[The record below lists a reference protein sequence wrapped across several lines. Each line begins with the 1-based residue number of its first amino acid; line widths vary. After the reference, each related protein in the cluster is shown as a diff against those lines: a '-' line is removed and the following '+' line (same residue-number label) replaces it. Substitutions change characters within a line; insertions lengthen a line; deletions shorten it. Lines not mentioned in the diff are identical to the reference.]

1 MATIMVQGVSS
12 DAGKS
17 LIATALCR
25 WLRRRGALVA
35 PFKAQNM
42 SNNARVVDGGEI
54 GTAQWLQALAAGVA
68 ADVRMNPVL
77 LKPEA
82 DTRSQVVVNGVVSR
96 ELTQS
101 PWRGRST
108 RLWPHV
114 QAAYRSL
121 AADYDVVVV
130 EGAGSP
136 AETNLWA
143 DDIVNMRVAELAG
156 APVLLVADI
165 DRGGAF
171 AHLYGTWALLPPP
184 WRSRICGFLLNKFRG
199 DEGLLAP
206 APAELERATGV
217 PTVGVVPWIEHA
229 LPDEEGPTLGTPRGR
244 SRRVCIVGGPYAS
257 NLDEFVRLQQV
268 AEVCWART
276 PAALAG
282 TDLVV
287 LPGSKHVA
295 NDLAWMRSGGM
306 ADAVISAAASGLPV
320 LGICGGLQMLGGTID
335 DPAGVEGSA
344 EGLDL
349 LPVVTS
355 YLPGKTTKR
364 TAVRFGR
371 LPPTWSW
378 LDSRSFDG
386 YEIHHGTATVSEAVE
401 AIVGDGLGYADGNLL
416 GIYAHGLFESDEV
429 LDAYTGIVPPPLD
442 ATFEQLADLIDAHL
456 DIAWLAR
463 CLDLPALLERS
474 TRAARPPRGCSESD
488 GPVSGYG
495 L

>member
-1 MATIMVQGVSS
+1 VATIMVQGVSS

-17 LIATALCR
+17 LIATGLCR

-96 ELTQS
+96 ELTES

-114 QAAYRSL
+114 EAAYRSL
-121 AADYDVVVV
+121 AADYDVVVI

-136 AETNLWA
+136 AELNLWA

-156 APVLLVADI
+156 ASVLLVADI

-184 WRSRICGFLLNKFRG
+184 WRSHIRGFLLNKFRG
-199 DEGLLAP
+199 DVGLLAP
-206 APAELERATGV
+206 APAELEEATGV

-229 LPDEEGPTLGTPRGR
+229 LPDEEGPTVGAPSGH

-268 AEVCWART
+268 ADVCWART

-282 TDLVV
+282 ADLVV
-287 LPGSKHVA
+287 LPGSKHVP
-295 NDLAWMRSGGM
+295 NDLAWMRSCGM
-306 ADAVISAAASGLPV
+306 ADAVIGAAAAGVPV
-320 LGICGGLQMLGGTID
+320 LGICGGLQMLGGAIE

-344 EGLDL
+344 EGLGL
-349 LPVVTS
+349 LPVATS
-355 YLPGKTTKR
+355 YLPGKTTQR
-364 TAVRFGR
+364 TTVRFGR
-371 LPPTWSW
+371 LPPAWSW
-378 LDSRSFDG
+378 LDGLWFDG
-386 YEIHHGTATVSEAVE
+386 YEIHHGKTAGSGSVE

-416 GIYAHGLFESDEV
+416 GIYAHGLFESDQV
-429 LDAYTGIVPPPLD
+429 LDAYTAIVPPPLD

-463 CLDLPALLERS
+463 CLDLPALLQRS
-474 TRAARPPRGCSESD
+474 T
-488 GPVSGYG
+488 
-495 L
+495 